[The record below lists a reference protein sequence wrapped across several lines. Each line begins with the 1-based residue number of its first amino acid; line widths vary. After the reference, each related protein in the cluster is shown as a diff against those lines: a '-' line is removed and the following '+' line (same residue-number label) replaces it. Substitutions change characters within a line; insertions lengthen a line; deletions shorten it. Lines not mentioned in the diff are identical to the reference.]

1 MPLPRTFRLPLL
13 VAVLAAA
20 SLALPAAAQSTK
32 SGSAKAATASHPA
45 ALPRLVFFMN
55 PNGAPCQMQDQ
66 ILQGMSSEL
75 KGKASVV
82 YYKTTVP
89 SDIAMFQQYGI
100 RSLPTLLV
108 TDASGKEIRRA
119 TPGIQSA
126 VQVRQLL
133 N

>member
-1 MPLPRTFRLPLL
+1 VIPARKFRTFLL
-13 VAVLAAA
+13 FAAFVSASIASPALAQGQKTAAV
-20 SLALPAAAQSTK
+20 K
-32 SGSAKAATASHPA
+32 ATASQPA

-55 PNGAPCQMQDQ
+55 PNGTPCQMQDQ
-66 ILQGMSSEL
+66 ILQQMAPEL
-75 KGKASVV
+75 KGKAAVV

-100 RSLPTLLV
+100 RSLPALLV

-126 VQVRQLL
+126 AQVRQLL
-133 N
+133 PN

>member
-1 MPLPRTFRLPLL
+1 MPLSRILRLPLL
-13 VAVLAAA
+13 AVALATAA
-20 SLALPAAAQSTK
+20 LASPAAAQDQ
-32 SGSAKAATASHPA
+32 KAAPAKGLAASHAPA
-45 ALPRLVFFMN
+45 PRLVFFMN

-66 ILQGMSSEL
+66 ILQGMAGEL
-75 KGKASVV
+75 KGKATVV

-100 RSLPTLLV
+100 RSLPLLLV

-126 VQVRQLL
+126 AQVRQLL

>member
-1 MPLPRTFRLPLL
+1 MSLSRTIRLPLL
-13 VAVLAAA
+13 AVALATAATALPASAQNQKGAPAKGLAAA
-20 SLALPAAAQSTK
+20 HAPA
-32 SGSAKAATASHPA
+32 
-45 ALPRLVFFMN
+45 PRLVFFMN

-66 ILQGMSSEL
+66 ILQGMAGEL
-75 KGKASVV
+75 KGKATVV
-82 YYKTTVP
+82 YYKTTVA

-100 RSLPTLLV
+100 RSLPLLLV

-126 VQVRQLL
+126 AQVRQLL

>member
-1 MPLPRTFRLPLL
+1 VNIARPFRISLL
-13 VAVLAAA
+13 LAALSSVA
-20 SLALPAAAQSTK
+20 IVLPASAQSPK
-32 SGSAKAATASHPA
+32 SASAKAAASQPA

-66 ILQGMSSEL
+66 ILQQMAPEL
-75 KGKASVV
+75 KGKAAVV

-89 SDIAMFQQYGI
+89 ADIAMFQQYGI
-100 RSLPTLLV
+100 RALPTLMV

-126 VQVRQLL
+126 AQVRQLL
-133 N
+133 PN

>member
-1 MPLPRTFRLPLL
+1 MMPTWFSRLPLL
-13 VAVLAAA
+13 AIAAFASTALADA
-20 SLALPAAAQSTK
+20 PRPV
-32 SGSAKAATASHPA
+32 ATAAPSSSRPAA

-55 PNGAPCQMQDQ
+55 PGGAPCQMQDR
-66 ILQGMSSEL
+66 ILQDMGAEL
-75 KGKASVV
+75 KGKAEVV

-89 SDIAMFQQYGI
+89 TDIAKFQQYGI
-100 RSLPTLLV
+100 RALPTLIV

-126 VQVRQLL
+126 AQVRQLFQ

>member
-1 MPLPRTFRLPLL
+1 MIMSRPFRLSLLL
-13 VAVLAAA
+13 VAFVSA
-20 SLALPAAAQSTK
+20 SIASPASAQSQKVASTK
-32 SGSAKAATASHPA
+32 ATASQPA

-66 ILQGMSSEL
+66 ILQQMAPEL
-75 KGKASVV
+75 KGKAAVV

-89 SDIAMFQQYGI
+89 TDIAMFQQYGI
-100 RSLPTLLV
+100 RALPTLMV

-126 VQVRQLL
+126 AQVRQLL
-133 N
+133 PN